1 MAATRQRRAHHG
13 KHTHNQYVANRVRQ
27 QVEDNQHFGEMM
39 AVNVSQKDKTIER
52 VRERMS
58 QAYSEIAPHVPDDAI
73 QYLDAY
79 DELIRKYLTED
90 YGYCTARM
98 PLEEPNHTK

>member
-1 MAATRQRRAHHG
+1 
-13 KHTHNQYVANRVRQ
+13 
-27 QVEDNQHFGEMM
+27 M

-52 VRERMS
+52 VRERLS
-58 QAYSEIAPHVPDDAI
+58 QAYSEIAPHVSDSAI

-79 DELIRKYLTED
+79 DALIRNYLTED
-90 YGYCTARM
+90 YGYSNPSM

>member
-1 MAATRQRRAHHG
+1 MAIARQRRAHHG
-13 KHTHNQYVANRVRQ
+13 KRAHDQCVANRVRQ
-27 QVEDNQHFGEMM
+27 QVEDDKHFGEIMV
-39 AVNVSQKDKTIER
+39 VNVSQKDKTIER

-73 QYLDAY
+73 QYLDSY
-79 DELIRKYLTED
+79 DELVRKYLTED

>member
-1 MAATRQRRAHHG
+1 M
-13 KHTHNQYVANRVRQ
+13 V
-27 QVEDNQHFGEMM
+27 
-39 AVNVSQKDKTIER
+39 VNVSQKDKTIER
-52 VRERMS
+52 VRERLS
-58 QAYSEIAPHVPDDAI
+58 QAYSETTPHVPDSAI
-73 QYLDAY
+73 QYLDSY

>member
-1 MAATRQRRAHHG
+1 M
-13 KHTHNQYVANRVRQ
+13 V
-27 QVEDNQHFGEMM
+27 
-39 AVNVSQKDKTIER
+39 VNISQKDKTIER

-58 QAYSEIAPHVPDDAI
+58 QAYSEISPHVPASAI

>member
-1 MAATRQRRAHHG
+1 M
-13 KHTHNQYVANRVRQ
+13 V
-27 QVEDNQHFGEMM
+27 
-39 AVNVSQKDKTIER
+39 VNISQKDKTIEH
-52 VRERMS
+52 VRERLS
-58 QAYSEIAPHVPDDAI
+58 QVYGEISPHVPDSAI

-90 YGYCTARM
+90 YRYSNPSM

>member
-1 MAATRQRRAHHG
+1 MRLRRAHHG
-13 KHTHNQYVANRVRQ
+13 KRTHHKRVAHRVRQ
-27 QVEDNQHFGEMM
+27 QVEDGKHFGEIM

-58 QAYSEIAPHVPDDAI
+58 QAYSEIAPHVPDEAI

-90 YGYCTARM
+90 YGYCTPRM

>member
-1 MAATRQRRAHHG
+1 M
-13 KHTHNQYVANRVRQ
+13 V
-27 QVEDNQHFGEMM
+27 
-39 AVNVSQKDKTIER
+39 VNISQKDKTIEH
-52 VRERMS
+52 VRERLS
-58 QAYSEIAPHVPDDAI
+58 QAYCEIAPHVPDSAI

>member
-1 MAATRQRRAHHG
+1 
-13 KHTHNQYVANRVRQ
+13 
-27 QVEDNQHFGEMM
+27 M
-39 AVNVSQKDKTIER
+39 AVNISQKDKTIEH

-58 QAYSEIAPHVPDDAI
+58 QACSEIAPRVPDSAI

-79 DELIRKYLTED
+79 DTLIRKYLTED
-90 YGYCTARM
+90 YGYCSARM

>member
-1 MAATRQRRAHHG
+1 
-13 KHTHNQYVANRVRQ
+13 
-27 QVEDNQHFGEMM
+27 M
-39 AVNVSQKDKTIER
+39 AVNISQKDKTIEH
-52 VRERMS
+52 VRERLS
-58 QAYSEIAPHVPDDAI
+58 QAYCEIAPHVPDNAI

-90 YGYCTARM
+90 YGYSNPSM

>member
-1 MAATRQRRAHHG
+1 
-13 KHTHNQYVANRVRQ
+13 
-27 QVEDNQHFGEMM
+27 M
-39 AVNVSQKDKTIER
+39 AVNISQKDKTIER

-58 QAYSEIAPHVPDDAI
+58 QAYCEISPHVPDDAI

-79 DELIRKYLTED
+79 DAPIRKYLTAD

>member
-1 MAATRQRRAHHG
+1 
-13 KHTHNQYVANRVRQ
+13 
-27 QVEDNQHFGEMM
+27 M
-39 AVNVSQKDKTIER
+39 AVNISQKDKTIER
-52 VRERMS
+52 VRERLS
-58 QAYSEIAPHVPDDAI
+58 QAYSDIAPRTPANAI

-79 DELIRKYLTED
+79 DALIRKYLTED